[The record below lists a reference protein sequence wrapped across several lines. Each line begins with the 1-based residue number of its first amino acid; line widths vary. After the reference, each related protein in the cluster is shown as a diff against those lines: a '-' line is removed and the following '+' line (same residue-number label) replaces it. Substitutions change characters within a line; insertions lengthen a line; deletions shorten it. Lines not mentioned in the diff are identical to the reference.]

1 VGVVT
6 NRIGAHPCRLDFNGI
21 RRFIAV
27 VAFRTRQLD
36 QQSGK
41 IAHQTAQQLTRDG
54 ERVSFLV
61 LIDTNSRDL
70 AVEGRPLVSEAFHLR
85 RKIRESSGL
94 QDL

>member
-1 VGVVT
+1 MKLPP
-6 NRIGAHPCRLDFNGI
+6 RCRCLLQEQYRSTD
-21 RRFIAV
+21 RFIAA
-27 VAFRTRQLD
+27 VAFGTLQLD

-54 ERVSFLV
+54 ERVSFFV
-61 LIDTNSRDL
+61 LIDTSSRDL